1 MEKCLKFLPKKS
13 YNKFGYILLVSFA
26 LIGTVV
32 IAAATALDSKATLQ
46 CNPDENLASDFSTK
60 SYIETHCGL
69 KYSQK
74 FQSSLPLYI
83 LIIMNFGV
91 VLLLSIFYAWLVK
104 DRVEIFADPSYAAAN
119 GAEDD
124 TQPLPSISKVA
135 SDSMARQRN
144 GRYTVF
150 TIYTMHLIVC
160 RIVPLVVF
168 STMLLKSS
176 NFPVKF
182 PCSWQI
188 QTTSTPNGNS
198 TQSQAWNFSI
208 VDCTYP
214 MGHES
219 ENVSAA
225 VVAINSILV
234 AVAFFELAYL
244 FLSSWNDWTFLTDFE
259 FCCVYLLRKRKR
271 IGKVIEKIRENIS
284 EDIFKLY
291 DDFGEERCSRRKL
304 KDMYINIIIQEGR
317 EKSCLSRRK
326 FKNRHETYE
335 AHFQLPANAYT
346 IARAQ
351 DLFKPMSGYQPKTIL
366 VVGRPGIGKTLLTKK
381 LLYQW
386 KKQKCNFWHEKIV
399 MVIQFREFNKTDG
412 RTSLQE
418 MLQRHSY
425 GFNMSYTDCNHIH
438 EYICL
443 VPNKAVLI
451 FDGLDEL
458 KVDDEALAAEIAIKS
473 HSEVAHV
480 LQIYRKL
487 VKGEL
492 LPGVTVLTTS
502 RPTAEHIYLNL
513 EFDRE
518 VEVIGFHEAQ
528 IKNYVEKFCRDEQ
541 KSSKIWD
548 LIKQSPELLGLC
560 YIPVNAYI
568 VCLTLKESI
577 EGEDPKNKENSEV
590 QTCNVLLRTNLQK
603 NKENSD
609 PPRTITE
616 LYKRAVNILL
626 FRHHLRYK
634 NKPIPKNYIVG
645 GIPEQFENDLKKLK
659 EIASK
664 GMTENKLIF
673 EFESDDEFAA
683 ELTNCGVFNKLED
696 KRRNIFCF
704 LHLTIQEF
712 LAALHVVDDMNNV
725 ESFLSEHIDDP
736 RWHLV
741 IQFVSGLVGD
751 KMREQEEVKQVLE
764 R

>member
-13 YNKFGYILLVSFA
+13 YNKFGYILLISFA
-26 LIGTVV
+26 LIGSVI
-32 IAAATALDSKATLQ
+32 IAAATALDSKTTLQ
-46 CNPDENLASDFSTK
+46 CNPDETLASDFSTK
-60 SYIETHCGL
+60 SYIETHCRL

-74 FQSSLPLYI
+74 FQSSLPLYV
-83 LIIMNFGV
+83 LMIMNFGL

-104 DRVEIFADPSYAAAN
+104 DRVEIFADPSSTTAN
-119 GAEDD
+119 GAEDE

-135 SDSMARQRN
+135 SDPMANQRN

-160 RIVPLVVF
+160 RILPLVVF

-176 NFPVKF
+176 NFPVQF
-182 PCSWQI
+182 NCSWPI
-188 QTTSTPNGNS
+188 QTMSTTKPNS
-198 TQSQAWNFSI
+198 TKSQAWNFSI

-219 ENVSAA
+219 ENISAA
-225 VVAINSILV
+225 VVTINFILV

-244 FLSSWNDWTFLTDFE
+244 LWSSWNNWTFRTDIE

-284 EDIFKLY
+284 EDVFKLH

-304 KDMYINIIIQEGR
+304 KDLYINVIIQEGR
-317 EKSCLSRRK
+317 EKSWPSRGK

-335 AHFQLPANAYT
+335 AHFELPANACT
-346 IARAQ
+346 ITRAQ
-351 DLFKPMSGYQPKTIL
+351 DLFKPMSGHQPKTIL

-386 KKQKCNFWHEKIV
+386 KKQKCDFSHEKIV
-399 MVIQFREFNKTDG
+399 MVIQFREFNKTEG
-412 RTSLQE
+412 RTSLRE
-418 MLQRHSY
+418 MLQRHAF
-425 GFNMSYTDCNHIH
+425 GFNMSWTDCNHIH

-443 VPNKAVLI
+443 VPSKAVLV
-451 FDGLDEL
+451 FDGLDEV
-458 KVDDEALAAEIAIKS
+458 KVDDETLAEEIPIKS

-492 LPGVTVLTTS
+492 LPGITVLTTT
-502 RPTAEHIYLNL
+502 RPTAEHIYQNL
-513 EFDRE
+513 EFNRE

-528 IKNYVEKFCRDEQ
+528 IKKYVEKFCRDEQ

-560 YIPVNAYI
+560 YIPVNSYI

-577 EGEDPKNKENSEV
+577 EVED
-590 QTCNVLLRTNLQK
+590 QK

-609 PPRTITE
+609 VQSQSDAPRTITE
-616 LYKRAVNILL
+616 LYKRAINILL
-626 FRHHLRYK
+626 FRHHSTYK
-634 NKPIPKNYIVG
+634 NKPNPKSYIVG
-645 GIPEQFENDLKKLK
+645 KLPKQFENDLNKLK
-659 EIASK
+659 EIARQ
-664 GMTENKLIF
+664 GMVENNLIF
-673 EFESDDEFAA
+673 EFKNDDEFVA
-683 ELTNCGVFNKLED
+683 ELSNCGLFNKLED

-725 ESFLSEHIDDP
+725 ESFLCEHIDDP

-741 IQFVSGLVGD
+741 MQFVSGLVGD
-751 KMREQEEVKQVLE
+751 KMRDLE
-764 R
+764 KEGSNISKR

>member
-1 MEKCLKFLPKKS
+1 MEKYLKFLPKKS

-104 DRVEIFADPSYAAAN
+104 DRVEIFADPSGTTGN
-119 GAEDD
+119 GAEVEA
-124 TQPLPSISKVA
+124 QPLPSISKLA
-135 SDSMARQRN
+135 SDPMAFQRN

-160 RIVPLVVF
+160 CIVPLVVF

-176 NFPVKF
+176 NFPVQF

-188 QTTSTPNGNS
+188 HTRSTPNANS
-198 TQSQAWNFSI
+198 TQSEARNFSI

-225 VVAINSILV
+225 VVAINLFLV

-244 FLSSWNDWTFLTDFE
+244 FRSSWNDWTFLTDIE

-271 IGKVIEKIRENIS
+271 IGKVIEKIRENMS
-284 EDIFKLY
+284 EDIFKLH
-291 DDFGEERCSRRKL
+291 DDFGEERYSRRKL
-304 KDMYINIIIQEGR
+304 KDMYINVIIQEGR
-317 EKSCLSRRK
+317 EKSLPSRRK
-326 FKNRHETYE
+326 FKNRHVTYE
-335 AHFQLPANAYT
+335 AYFELPANAYT
-346 IARAQ
+346 ITRAQ
-351 DLFKPMSGYQPKTIL
+351 DLFKPMSAHQPRTIL

-386 KKQKCNFWHEKIV
+386 MKQKCDFWHDKIV
-399 MVIQFREFNKTDG
+399 LVIRFREFNETEG
-412 RTSLQE
+412 RTSLHE
-418 MLQRHSY
+418 MLQRHSC

-473 HSEVAHV
+473 HSEVAHE
-480 LQIYRKL
+480 LQIYMKL
-487 VKGEL
+487 VKGKL

-528 IKNYVEKFCRDEQ
+528 IKKYVEKFCCDEQ
-541 KSSKIWD
+541 KSSNIWD

-568 VCLTLKESI
+568 VCLTLTESI
-577 EGEDPKNKENSEV
+577 EPEDEKNKENFDEQSS
-590 QTCNVLLRTNLQK
+590 K
-603 NKENSD
+603 A
-609 PPRTITE
+609 PRTITE
-616 LYKRAVNILL
+616 LYKRAINILM
-626 FRHHLRYK
+626 FRHHSRYK
-634 NKPIPKNYIVG
+634 NKPIPKSYIVG
-645 GIPEQFENDLKKLK
+645 QLPEQFEKDLNKLK
-659 EIASK
+659 EIAMQ
-664 GMTENKLIF
+664 GMIENKLIY
-673 EFESDDEFAA
+673 EFRNDDEFVA
-683 ELTNCGVFNKLED
+683 ELSNCGLFNKLED
-696 KRRNIFCF
+696 KRQNIFCF

-712 LAALHVVDDMNNV
+712 LAALHVVDDMNNI
-725 ESFLSEHIDDP
+725 ESFLCEHINDP

-751 KMREQEEVKQVLE
+751 KMRVPEKE
-764 R
+764 RSNVSER